1 MRLVLSS
8 RGAGALAVVACLGV
22 LGLPARPAAAT
33 PAGTA
38 TGNPATGHFNVG
50 ATHSPQLEQAL
61 AGARAQV
68 GLVQPAAATSAA
80 SSMVQGVDVASYQHP
95 TSKQY
100 PNGAPIDWSQVA
112 GAGYQFA
119 AVKATE
125 GAYYPNPYALTD
137 LADAKAAGLSVAAYA
152 FAIPNGNGSSSSPV
166 TQADYLLSYL
176 GAGSSTIPIML
187 DIEYNPYPNAQ
198 GQTNACYWLTPAA
211 MVSWISAFDTEIQS
225 KTGQLPI
232 IYTTQGWWSTCT
244 GGSTAFGHSPMWVAA
259 YSATTSP
266 ALPAGWGN
274 WGFWQYASTGTVPGI
289 ATTTATDLDAL
300 NLASPG
306 DKQGNVGQAIA
317 PLRVDQ
323 YNAPYPPGL
332 AYSAKG
338 LPAGLSMDS
347 TGQIS
352 GTPTTAGVSAVSV
365 TAKTSS
371 GVTGSVSFSWNVGG
385 AITVSSP
392 GTQSTVAGSPV
403 DLRIQA
409 VDSTAGQTPAFSAT
423 GLPPGVSISASGL
436 ITGWPARAGTYPVTV
451 KATDTA
457 GDAGSASF
465 TWTVGAAPDSGP
477 AGPVRLDLGGKCL
490 DDTGNSS
497 NNGTRIQIWSCNGG
511 SSQHWTMVQDTTV
524 RIHGKCLDI
533 VNLGTTNGS
542 AVDLWTC
549 TGGTNQQWQI
559 GTDGELVNPVSGKCL
574 DDTGWSTT
582 NGTKTEIW
590 SCTGGANQKWT
601 TPAGPLVSQIPGKC
615 VDDHGFGTAN
625 GTVIDLWSC
634 NGGSNQNWI
643 VEPDGTVRI
652 YGKCLQVAGAGTAAG
667 TPLQLWTCNG
677 GSSEHWRINLT
688 GQVLNPVSGLCLADP
703 ADSTTNGTRLTIQ
716 ACASPPDPGTT
727 WRAR

>member
-1 MRLVLSS
+1 MRVLVSS
-8 RGAGALAVVACLGV
+8 RGAGVLAAVVCLAI

-33 PAGTA
+33 PQGTA
-38 TGNPATGHFNVG
+38 TSNPAPGHFNVG

-61 AGARAQV
+61 AGGQAQV
-68 GLVQPAAATSAA
+68 GLAQPAAATSVA

-95 TSKQY
+95 KSTQY

-125 GAYYPNPYALTD
+125 GAYYTNPYALTD
-137 LADAKAAGLSVAAYA
+137 LANAKAAGLSVAAYA
-152 FAIPNGNGSSSSPV
+152 FAIPNGDGSSSSPV

-176 GAGSSTIPIML
+176 GAGNSTMPIML
-187 DIEYNPYPNAQ
+187 DIEYDPNTSTDHA
-198 GQTNACYWLTPAA
+198 NECYGLTPAA

-244 GGSTAFGHSPMWVAA
+244 GGSTAFGHSPIWVAA

-274 WGFWQYASTGTVPGI
+274 WGFWQYTSTGTVPGI
-289 ATTTATDLDAL
+289 ATTTATDLDSL
-300 NLASPG
+300 NLVSRG
-306 DKQGNVGQAIA
+306 GQQSNVGQAIS

-332 AYSAKG
+332 AYSANG

-365 TAKTSS
+365 AAKTAG

-392 GTQSTVAGSPV
+392 GTQGTVAGSPV
-403 DLRIQA
+403 DLQIQA
-409 VDSTAGQTPAFSAT
+409 ADSTAGQTPAFSAT

-436 ITGWPARAGTYPVTV
+436 ITGWPAPAGTYPVTV

-465 TWTVGAAPDSGP
+465 TWTVSAATGSGP
-477 AGPVRLDLGGKCL
+477 TGPVRLDLGGKCL

-497 NNGTRIQIWSCNGG
+497 ANGTRIQIWSCNGG
-511 SSQHWTMVQDTTV
+511 SAQSWTMVQDTTV

-533 VNLGTTNGS
+533 VNRGTTNGS

-549 TGGTNQQWQI
+549 TGGTNQQWRI

-574 DDTGWSTT
+574 DDTGGSTA

-590 SCTGGANQKWT
+590 SCVGTANQKWT
-601 TPAGPLVSQIPGKC
+601 TPAGPVVSQIPGKC
-615 VDDHGFGTAN
+615 LDDSQSGTAN

-634 NGGSNQNWI
+634 TGGSAQSWI

-652 YGKCLQVAGAGTAAG
+652 HSSCLDVRGAGTTAG

-677 GSSEHWRINLT
+677 GSSQQWRISLA